1 MSIRR
6 ERGRAAAAQAAV
18 ALVSFLLVLLVWVLT
33 HPHGGVAAAVA
44 HGKRPPAPQ
53 FSLQSLNGSRPV
65 TLSAYAGRVVVVGFW
80 ASWCGPC
87 KAEAPALEQAWRKW
101 RSHLV
106 SFVGVDVRD
115 SQSDAQ
121 AFAKATHLSY
131 PLAHDGSSTTAQL
144 YGVDA
149 LPATFVVS
157 PSGRVVYSHVGPL
170 SEPELSRQIS
180 RALDAAGAG

>member
-44 HGKRPPAPQ
+44 QGKRPPAPQ
-53 FSLQSLNGSRPV
+53 FSLQPLTGSRRV

-87 KAEAPALEQAWRKW
+87 KAEAPGLEQAWQKW

>member
-1 MSIRR
+1 VSTRR
-6 ERGRAAAAQAAV
+6 GRGRAAAAQAAV

-33 HPHGGVAAAVA
+33 HPRGGVAAAVA
-44 HGKRPPAPQ
+44 QGKRPPAPQ
-53 FSLQSLNGSRPV
+53 FSLQALSGSRPV
-65 TLSAYAGRVVVVGFW
+65 TLSAYAGRVVVVNFW

-87 KAEAPALEQAWRKW
+87 RAEAPAFAKTWQKW

-115 SQSDAQ
+115 SQSDAR
-121 AFAKATHLSY
+121 AFAKGAHLSY
-131 PLAHDGSSTTAQL
+131 PLAHDSSSKTVQL
-144 YGVDA
+144 YGVGA

-170 SEPELSRQIS
+170 SEPELSRQIR
-180 RALDAAGAG
+180 RALRAAGAG